1 MPGNPRKIPP
11 FPPLKKGGG
20 GGIFAKGGKGDFE
33 GGFLKGTGCPCNMD
47 FFESLTKAICD
58 LNLFFFHLRENM

>member
-1 MPGNPRKIPP
+1 
-11 FPPLKKGGG
+11 LKKGGG